1 MIDRL
6 LSGMDGEQASEIIGN
21 LDQEMIETAL
31 STGIEEELVPH
42 LHEVRQRAVNDDEP
56 AEEVRAHYE
65 SLSDE
70 EQTKRFNQAAADIME
85 TMVSLREEPTVGM
98 EKLKE
103 RLRDPWTVEALLL
116 VFDHDEMPP
125 EAVSER
131 KDYAS
136 GWLKYVGVHV
146 IPEVYT
152 RGDARDMIEQFHPD
166 KDPDAVLDSL
176 GVGADSDQG

>member
-1 MIDRL
+1 MIKRL
-6 LSGMDGEQASEIIGN
+6 LNGMDGEQASKIIGE

-42 LHEVRQRAVNDDEP
+42 LHEVRERAVNDDESP
-56 AEEVRAHYE
+56 EEIRAHYE

-85 TMVSLREEPTVGM
+85 VIVSLREEPTTGM

-103 RLRDPWTVEALLL
+103 RLRDPWVVEALLL
-116 VFDHDEMPP
+116 VFDHDEMPA
-125 EAVSER
+125 EAVAER
-131 KDYAS
+131 KDYAA
-136 GWLKYVGVHV
+136 GWLKYVGVNV

-152 RGDARDMIEQFHPD
+152 REDARDMIEQFHPE
-166 KDPDAVLDSL
+166 KDPDTVLDNL
-176 GVGADSDQG
+176 GVGSDEQ